1 MPPPIALQLYTV
13 RDQMKNDFVGTLK
26 QVSKIG
32 YAGIEGG
39 GPGPLSL
46 ADYKKL
52 LADLKLI
59 PISTGAGI
67 KSFQGEAGEKMLAQC
82 RELGT
87 KYAMIGYE
95 KRDSAEGWKAWGREI
110 TEAGKTAKAGGLIL
124 QYHNHAHE
132 FEKYDGKTAHEIIFE
147 NADRQYI
154 RPQIDV
160 GWVQR
165 AGQDPVAVL
174 RRFKDWNLKTIHV
187 KDTTA
192 PPDPKWIEVGNGTLP
207 VKAVHAAAQEI
218 GVEWY
223 IVEQDDW
230 DKPSIE
236 AAAISFENL
245 KKVVS

>member
-1 MPPPIALQLYTV
+1 
-13 RDQMKNDFVGTLK
+13 MKKDYVGTLK

-32 YAGIEGG
+32 YQGIEGG
-39 GPGPLSL
+39 GPGKMSL
-46 ADYKKL
+46 DEYKKL
-52 LADLKLI
+52 LADLKLV
-59 PISTGAGI
+59 PISTGGGLDT
-67 KSFQGEAGEKMLAQC
+67 FTGEEGEKLLARC

-95 KRDSAEGWKAWGREI
+95 KRDSAAGWAEWGKQI
-110 TEAGKTAKAGGLIL
+110 TEAGKAARAGGLIL

-132 FEKYDGKTAHEIIFE
+132 FEKYDGKTAHQIIFE
-147 NADRQYI
+147 NADKQFI

-174 RRFKDWNLKTIHV
+174 KSFKDWNLKTIHV

-207 VKAVHAAAQEI
+207 VAEVHKAAQEI

-236 AAAISFENL
+236 AAAISYENL
-245 KKVVS
+245 RKVVG